1 MIKNLLFDLGG
12 VIMDIERMNAVNAL
26 RAAGMRDPEELLGDY
41 GQKGPFLAL
50 ERGDITPAEFHEQ
63 LRPYF
68 DRPVT
73 DREIDD
79 AFCKFLVGIPV
90 ERLHALEEL
99 KRRGFNLCLLSNTN
113 AVMWDREIL
122 AEFRKDGHDINY
134 YFPGGI
140 IASFQVK
147 AYKPEEAIFRATIDR
162 LGIKP
167 EETLFYDDSKAN
179 LVGAARLGFHTAHV
193 TPDCGFMDQIPAQ

>member
-12 VIMDIERMNAVNAL
+12 VIMNIERMNAVRAL
-26 RAAGMRDPEELLGDY
+26 KAAGMRNPEELLGDY

-68 DRPVT
+68 DRPVSDET
-73 DREIDD
+73 IDE
-79 AFCKFLVGIPV
+79 AFGKFLTGIPV
-90 ERLHALEEL
+90 ERLHALEDL
-99 KRRGFNLCLLSNTN
+99 RRRGFNLCLLSNTN
-113 AVMWDREIL
+113 AVMWYRDIL
-122 AEFRKDGHDINY
+122 PEFMKDGHDIDY
-134 YFPGGI
+134 YFPGGV

-147 AYKPEEAIFRATIDR
+147 AYKPEAAIFLAAEKI

-179 LVGAARLGFHTAHV
+179 LEGAARLGFHVAHV
-193 TPDCGFMDQIPAQ
+193 TEECGFMDQIPE